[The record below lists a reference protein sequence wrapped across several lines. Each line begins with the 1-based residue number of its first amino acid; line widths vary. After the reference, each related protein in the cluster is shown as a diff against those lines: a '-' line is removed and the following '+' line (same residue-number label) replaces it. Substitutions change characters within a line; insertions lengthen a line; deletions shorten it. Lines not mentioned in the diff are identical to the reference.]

1 MKIIPLNK
9 AKYGMILAMDVR
21 DTTGR
26 IIVKKGTEI
35 NEKTIY
41 SLKKCG
47 IFNIPV
53 RSVKINSDLSKNAKK
68 HGVISKENL
77 DLNYKKVKE
86 VFEKLDE
93 DNHLDIDTVIEI
105 ASSIKDEI
113 ENNFSDRLFV
123 PLKKLQ
129 NFDEYLYTHSL
140 NVMIISSIL
149 GAENEIIDDELLN
162 LAISA
167 LLHDIG
173 KTKVPK
179 EIMNAPRPLTPEE
192 MEFMRKH
199 VLYGKNIAIENNLK
213 DKSILDGIYE
223 HHERVDGKGYLEEK
237 KGESISIFGKIIAI
251 ADVYDALTSVRSYK
265 GPWTPYKT
273 ITFILS
279 NVEKQFDGKIA
290 QGLINAFG
298 IYPVGTRVQLNNG
311 QFGTVVASN
320 RSNKIRPLVKI
331 DHGDVLDLS
340 KDFSLRI
347 IKVLDYIYIE

>member
-21 DTTGR
+21 DTTGKV
-26 IIVKKGTEI
+26 ILKKGTEI
-35 NEKTIY
+35 NEEIIY
-41 SLKKCG
+41 NLKKSG

-53 RSVKINSDLSKNAKK
+53 KSTKVVSKLTQSAQK
-68 HGVISKENL
+68 HGVISKESL

-86 VFEKLDE
+86 VFKNLEE
-93 DNHLDIDTVIEI
+93 NNTIDIDSVIEI
-105 ASSIKDEI
+105 ASSIKEDI
-113 ENNFSDRLFV
+113 ENNYSDKLFV
-123 PLKKLQ
+123 PLKKLR

-140 NVMIISSIL
+140 NVMIISSVLAI
-149 GAENEIIDDELLN
+149 ENKIIGDELLN
-162 LAISA
+162 VSISA

-173 KTKVPK
+173 KTSVPI
-179 EIMNAPRPLTPEE
+179 EIMNAPRPLTSEE
-192 MEFMRKH
+192 MIIMRNH
-199 VLYGKNIAIENNLK
+199 VLYGKNLAIENNLK
-213 DKSILDGIYE
+213 DKFIISGIYE
-223 HHERVDGKGYLEEK
+223 HHERIDGKGYLEGK
-237 KGESISIFGKIIAI
+237 KADEISHFGKIISI

-279 NVEKQFDGKIA
+279 NVEKQFDGEFA

-311 QFGTVVASN
+311 QFGTVIASN
-320 RSNKIRPLVKI
+320 RANKIRPLVKI

-347 IKVLDYIYIE
+347 VKVLDYIYME